1 MKKGMLLIG
10 VVVGIAAGAAVSLY
24 LKDDEIRAKVDESA
38 RRIKD
43 LADLIQ
49 ERVEQNR
56 AKVEETRASET
67 LRNQQWADQQWEAL
81 GI

>member
-10 VVVGIAAGAAVSLY
+10 VVVGIAAGAAVGLY